1 MLYEAMGETEKCE
14 AALTVLQ
21 NHAPQAYPEVK
32 ASTERILGGTDPMF
46 CRLEIDKTKILDF
59 WVWFREQEHYLAEH
73 TEEGAQLISVRIND
87 LFPFGD
93 GELEAAIISEESSL
107 VVLLPDSFSVA
118 LRHGYEELLFE
129 RPDDPE
135 GNWAFRV
142 VPYVKSKSNGEAR

>member
-1 MLYEAMGETEKCE
+1 MRNLRRKSKSSRNSR
-14 AALTVLQ
+14 V
-21 NHAPQAYPEVK
+21 V
-32 ASTERILGGTDPMF
+32 
-46 CRLEIDKTKILDF
+46 
-59 WVWFREQEHYLAEH
+59 EHYLAEH
-73 TEEGAQLISVRIND
+73 TEEGAQLISERIND

-93 GELEAAIISEESSL
+93 QELEAAIISEESSL

-129 RPDDPE
+129 RPDDLE